1 MGWTTVAC
9 DDQHI
14 NVNLRNQEAVK
25 SVKAKIQKRMGIP
38 LETFVLLMKAVCLA
52 TMRRGF
58 PG

>member
-25 SVKAKIQKRMGIP
+25 SVKAKIQKWMSIP